1 MLWISYSLS
10 DVGMISFVMIH
21 GWLALTIT
29 NSPFWVGATVGVNG
43 IGLCISSMFSGVL
56 VDRLDRRKL
65 VIASLII
72 QALTAFLLAVLIFS
86 DMVRL
91 WHILLVG
98 FLDGGMTSVKRPS
111 QMALTLDVVGRE
123 KLLSATAAH
132 NFAMTVMGILC
143 PLIGGVI
150 ISQLGIQWAYIVIGL
165 AFIFSSLVIPQITIR
180 NQNNNTLLSTPWQDM
195 RLGIRYVFSTPIVRS
210 LIILAIIAETFA
222 WSHEVM
228 LPVMARDVFDIGASG
243 LGYLL
248 SIASAGAALSMFVV
262 SNIGNPKGKEKL
274 LIFSYGLF
282 GLFLILFAASPWITI
297 AMALLALAY
306 ASAQVYE
313 TALSTILQTVVHDSM
328 RGRVLSFQVFTWGL
342 TGIGGFY
349 VGAIA
354 EVVGAPSA
362 IMIGGGIA
370 FSVALLLIKKTYI
383 FRDSVAVKHNE

>member
-1 MLWISYSLS
+1 
-10 DVGMISFVMIH
+10 MIH

-43 IGLCISSMFSGVL
+43 VGLCLFSVFSGVL

-72 QALTAFLLAVLIFS
+72 QALTAFLLTILIFS
-86 DMVRL
+86 DIVRI

-132 NFAMTVMGILC
+132 NFAMTVMGIIC
-143 PLIGGVI
+143 PIIGGII
-150 ISQLGIQWAYIVIGL
+150 ISKLGIQWAYIVIGL
-165 AFIFSSLVIPQITIR
+165 AFISSSLVLPRITVR
-180 NQNNNTLLSTPWQDM
+180 NQKNNTLLSTPWQDM
-195 RLGIRYVFSTPIVRS
+195 KLGIRYVFSTPVVRS
-210 LIILAIIAETFA
+210 LIILAIVAETFA

-228 LPVMARDVFDIGASG
+228 LPVMARDVFTIGASG

-248 SIASAGAALSMFVV
+248 SIASTGAAFSTFII
-262 SNIGNPKGKEKL
+262 SNIGDPKGKEKL
-274 LIFSYGLF
+274 LVFSYGLF

-306 ASAQVYE
+306 ASAVIYE
-313 TALSTILQTVVHDSM
+313 TTLSTILQTAVPDGM

-354 EVVGAPSA
+354 EFIGAPRA

-370 FSVALLLIKKTYI
+370 FIVAIFLVKRTEI
-383 FRDSVAVKHNE
+383 FRDSVVVTNSE

>member
-1 MLWISYSLS
+1 
-10 DVGMISFVMIH
+10 MI
-21 GWLALTIT
+21 L
-29 NSPFWVGATVGVNG
+29 
-43 IGLCISSMFSGVL
+43 ISSL
-56 VDRLDRRKL
+56 
-65 VIASLII
+65 
-72 QALTAFLLAVLIFS
+72 
-86 DMVRL
+86 
-91 WHILLVG
+91 
-98 FLDGGMTSVKRPS
+98 
-111 QMALTLDVVGRE
+111 
-123 KLLSATAAH
+123 
-132 NFAMTVMGILC
+132 
-143 PLIGGVI
+143 
-150 ISQLGIQWAYIVIGL
+150 IQWAYIVIGL

-195 RLGIRYVFSTPIVRS
+195 RLGIRYVISTPIVPS

-248 SIASAGAALSMFVV
+248 SIASAGAAISMFVV
-262 SNIGNPKGKEKL
+262 SNIGNPQGKEKL

-282 GLFLILFAASPWITI
+282 GLFLILFADSPWITI

-354 EVVGAPSA
+354 EFVGAPSA